1 MLGSSSTSCTTA
13 APAEGPLVTVA
24 NYCRNCNFGDQL
36 GPVVVKAAL
45 ERVREASEPLKVAV
59 INLSSADSEATLAT
73 ATSPVVFACGSLL
86 HRLPSRSDVPAARVL
101 LWGCGCYGDKGTEVA
116 LAAAGAATKRAQSVR
131 ALRECAP
138 AVLAVRGPLTQEVL
152 TEALGTQR
160 GAAVVLGD
168 PAILLPLFYAPLTV
182 PCACLKQEEFIAVV
196 PHANDADALAAVMA
210 ASEVGTAGRRV
221 TMLPSCGQ
229 PWQETA
235 AALASAAVVVSS
247 ALHPL
252 VVADAYRRPVVWLHD
267 KRLPSARTE
276 ARFKFNDWLLGT
288 GRAADQFARSLD
300 EALVHWRELAIEQ
313 VTEAG
318 LASQQEALLAALR
331 DAL

>member
-1 MLGSSSTSCTTA
+1 MAA
-13 APAEGPLVTVA
+13 APVEGPLVTVA

-45 ERVREASEPLKVAV
+45 ERVREASEPLKVVV
-59 INLSSADSEATLAT
+59 INLSSADGEAALAT
-73 ATSPVVFACGSLL
+73 TTSPVVFACGSLL
-86 HRLPSRSDVPAARVL
+86 HRLPSRSAAPAARVL
-101 LWGCGCYGDKGTEVA
+101 LWGCGCYGDTETEAA

-131 ALRECAP
+131 ALRECSP
-138 AVLAVRGPLTQEVL
+138 TVLAVRGPLTQEVL
-152 TEALGTQR
+152 AEALGTQH

-168 PAILLPLFYAPLTV
+168 PAILLPLFYVPPTV
-182 PCACLKQEEFIAVV
+182 PQHPCACPKQEELIVVV
-196 PHANDADALAAVMA
+196 PHANDADALAEAMA
-210 ASEVGTAGRRV
+210 ASELGTADRRV
-221 TMLPSCGQ
+221 TVLASCGQ

-235 AALASAAVVVSS
+235 AALASATVVVSS

-288 GRAADQFARSLD
+288 GRAADQFALSLD
-300 EALVHWRELAIEQ
+300 EALVRWRELAIEQ
-313 VTEAG
+313 VTEVA
-318 LASQQEALLAALR
+318 LASQQEALLAALGG
-331 DAL
+331 AL